1 MELTTNL
8 KLKEANEERFNYL
21 IHKKNKNVCNSPIG
35 LYKNFIKCF
44 FVKKNILNKDYLNF
58 NSKRPKSEKN
68 SSAKSY
74 SKKLKN
80 KKNNF
85 TSRKTYYRNPKINTS
100 LKPKISIIQ
109 KIKTCNF
116 KSPKKSKNNKIIKTM
131 NKKEKCLMNTFRNIN
146 NNKIITKVPNKNNTH
161 KINEN
166 NNITSKKI
174 IKINNSRKSEYKKL
188 ICLPSRICVSLDSII
203 SKNTINKN
211 KMKINTNSYDK
222 NKKITINKSPKINL
236 KYMEK
241 KLNTEIIKKNKK
253 YLKVKYDQTKKENV
267 NLKKT
272 KQNCKYNKIENK
284 TVNSNKRNKRNINS
298 KKYDSNNNSKLLS
311 ENGSTNYKSIKS
323 KKKLK
328 FNKNNIY
335 STPNNN
341 IRNKKNVKFIKNVN
355 DNTYKMFEFIKEN
368 DMEEKINVIK
378 INNFDLNKPKDEN
391 LKFTFVKD
399 DKQSDLSVSRASKV
413 MIGKIEGYKDIIEID
428 QKKNLYKLYNKKLNE
443 LNIINHSINSN
454 KNCNKKINDCS
465 YILKEENES
474 ITFNDDE
481 FYENFYLDNIWEE
494 ASSTN
499 TNNKIIGIKTD
510 KNNYNYDND
519 SYYFKIPKKL
529 GNNFINSE
537 NEKNISK
544 KGVYNLKG
552 ITKDECDKKKK
563 TVKKS
568 DNCIII

>member
-428 QKKNLYKLYNKKLNE
+428 QNKNLYKLYNKKLNE

>member
-116 KSPKKSKNNKIIKTM
+116 KSLKKSKNNKIIKTM

-454 KNCNKKINDCS
+454 KNYNKKINDCS
-465 YILKEENES
+465 YILKEEN
-474 ITFNDDE
+474 
-481 FYENFYLDNIWEE
+481 
-494 ASSTN
+494 
-499 TNNKIIGIKTD
+499 
-510 KNNYNYDND
+510 
-519 SYYFKIPKKL
+519 
-529 GNNFINSE
+529 
-537 NEKNISK
+537 
-544 KGVYNLKG
+544 
-552 ITKDECDKKKK
+552 
-563 TVKKS
+563 
-568 DNCIII
+568 